1 MDSSDSTASDSH
13 SESDVAASSLHED
26 ATLTEPSSTETE
38 QPVVDT
44 FTHQFDIEV
53 GKVVV
58 EDKHADKEIIQWKA
72 ITSDGIECVSNSPMD
87 AVMGAVEEQTG
98 GIV

>member
-1 MDSSDSTASDSH
+1 MDSSDST
-13 SESDVAASSLHED
+13 
-26 ATLTEPSSTETE
+26 LTDTSSTVTKQPET
-38 QPVVDT
+38 DT
-44 FTHQFDIEV
+44 FTRQFDIEV

-58 EDKHADKEIIQWKA
+58 EDKHASEEIIQWKA

>member
-1 MDSSDSTASDSH
+1 MDSSDST
-13 SESDVAASSLHED
+13 
-26 ATLTEPSSTETE
+26 LTETSSIATE
-38 QPVVDT
+38 QPQTET
-44 FTHQFDIEV
+44 FTPQFDIEV

-58 EDKHADKEIIQWKA
+58 EDKHANEEMIQWKA

-98 GIV
+98 GVV